1 MLASIKSFIF
11 YCPYLFSI
19 IILNYYKNTL
29 LIHTIIIKISRDIY
43 YGLLISS
50 IKEMVKDK
58 FIIKIKIE
66 KSVFIYFL

>member
-11 YCPYLFSI
+11 YCPYLFNI

-43 YGLLISS
+43 YGLFISS